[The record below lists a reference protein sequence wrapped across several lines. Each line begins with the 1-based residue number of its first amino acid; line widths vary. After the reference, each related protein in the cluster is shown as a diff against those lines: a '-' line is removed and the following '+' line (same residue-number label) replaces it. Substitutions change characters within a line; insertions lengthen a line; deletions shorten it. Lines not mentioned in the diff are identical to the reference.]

1 MRPYSPQPYESAIW
15 LAILGACALVVVL
28 YAGCTLHENPI
39 GHRIDQPVVVV
50 HPTAKPDDDGGA
62 R

>member
-15 LAILGACALVVVL
+15 LAILGAGALVVVL
-28 YAGCTLHENPI
+28 YAGCTLRENPI
-39 GHRIDQPVVVV
+39 GHRIDQPPVIVVT
-50 HPTAKPDDDGGA
+50 PSKPDEDGG